1 MEGWRGGGMEEWRNG
16 GVKREREKENKER
29 GKERDGPTYWL
40 HALLFDGSLDE
51 LGVSGGR

>member
-1 MEGWRGGGMEEWRNG
+1 MEEWKDGGMEGWRDG
-16 GVKREREKENKER
+16 GVKRKIRREGKR
-29 GKERDGPTYWL
+29 GDGPTYWL

>member
-29 GKERDGPTYWL
+29 GKERWT
-40 HALLFDGSLDE
+40 HLLAACLA
-51 LGVSGGR
+51 V